1 MVKRNSKTN
10 ITSNPRTGAGSIE
23 RGTRERRFI
32 GYSSFSGIPVAV
44 TLDGGQWWTTTG
56 ADPSRMITLKTKASS
71 ADPYADLLRQFRLL
85 TRDLRPKRPVALPES
100 LRVVRDEGLDC
111 WLTDGGTLTFT
122 GTIDLNRSAR
132 NWQAETLRLVQLVVR
147 RLPASDRFNKIINQ
161 IKKGEQKHV

>member
-1 MVKRNSKTN
+1 MATETKPKKVRV
-10 ITSNPRTGAGSIE
+10 
-23 RGTRERRFI
+23 RGTGCFDPADN
-32 GYSSFSGIPVAV
+32 SFDFVPFNEAPSTQQDVKNCA
-44 TLDGGQWWTTTG
+44 GGGKSWTTTG